1 MAKTISRARV
11 LAKSD
16 RIGSKDKLEKD
27 KLIKYGILLSLDKID
42 FTKLAKEYNYAVYW
56 TSEDLNVVP
65 SDDLFAELEVN
76 NNSIRVLRLM
86 TKKQYI
92 ESLG

>member
-16 RIGSKDKLEKD
+16 RIGAKDKPEKD
-27 KLIKYGILLSLDKID
+27 KLIRYGILLSLDKID
-42 FTKLAKEYNYAVYW
+42 FTKLAKDYSYAEYW
-56 TSEDLNVVP
+56 TNEDYNVSP
-65 SDDLFAELEVN
+65 TEDLFAELEINGNV
-76 NNSIRVLRLM
+76 IRVLRLM

>member
-16 RIGSKDKLEKD
+16 RIGAKDKPEKD
-27 KLIKYGILLSLDKID
+27 KLIRYGILLSLDKFD
-42 FTKLAKEYNYAVYW
+42 FTKLAKEYSYAEYW
-56 TSEDLNVVP
+56 TNEDYNVSP
-65 SDDLFAELEVN
+65 NEDLFAELEVN

>member
-16 RIGSKDKLEKD
+16 RIGAKDKPEKD
-27 KLIKYGILLSLDKID
+27 KLIKYGILLSLDKLD
-42 FTKLAKEYNYAVYW
+42 LTKLAKEYDYAEYW
-56 TSEDLNVVP
+56 TTEDLNVVP

-76 NNSIRVLRLM
+76 NSSIRVLRLM

-92 ESLG
+92 ESLS